1 MLSVFR
7 ETPVVI
13 VVGAP
18 SVVEKESLSVDA
30 VVAIGDKVIIGG
42 TVVVVEIS
50 VVIGGAVV
58 VVKTSV
64 VIRGA
69 VVVGEVSVGAVPV
82 VVLIGKAS
90 VTLIRHPRFR
100 WEAHCIHVCV
110 CACIEYVSE
119 TQSCNTMSSRLLLCV
134 CSLVSASMELGYKAT
149 MHIRQYAYSNWSMI
163 ANMYH

>member
-1 MLSVFR
+1 MSDLPPSEGGTAELSLSVFC

-13 VVGAP
+13 IVGAP

-30 VVAIGDKVIIGG
+30 VVAIGGRVVIGG
-42 TVVVVEIS
+42 AIVVVEIS

-58 VVKTSV
+58 VVGISV
-64 VIRGA
+64 VVIGGAVVVVEVSVVVIGGAVIVVEIVVIGGA

-100 WEAHCIHVCV
+100 WEAHCIILCVCV
-110 CACIEYVSE
+110 C
-119 TQSCNTMSSRLLLCV
+119 
-134 CSLVSASMELGYKAT
+134 
-149 MHIRQYAYSNWSMI
+149 
-163 ANMYH
+163 MY

>member
-1 MLSVFR
+1 MCDLPPSEGGTAELSLSVFR

-13 VVGAP
+13 IVGAP

-30 VVAIGDKVIIGG
+30 VVAIGGA
-42 TVVVVEIS
+42 VVVVEIS

-58 VVKTSV
+58 VVGISV
-64 VIRGA
+64 VVIGGAVVVVEVSVVVIGGAVIVVEIVVIGGA

-100 WEAHCIHVCV
+100 WEAHCIILCVCV
-110 CACIEYVSE
+110 C
-119 TQSCNTMSSRLLLCV
+119 
-134 CSLVSASMELGYKAT
+134 
-149 MHIRQYAYSNWSMI
+149 
-163 ANMYH
+163 MY